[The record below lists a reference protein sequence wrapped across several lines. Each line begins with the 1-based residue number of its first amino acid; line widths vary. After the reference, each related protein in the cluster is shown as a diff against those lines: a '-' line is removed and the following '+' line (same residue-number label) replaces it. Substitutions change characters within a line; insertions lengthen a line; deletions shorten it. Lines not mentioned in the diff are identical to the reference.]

1 MTKNNIS
8 YKELYELVDK
18 RTSEIMAKF
27 DVLEVRVSTLETWR
41 SNIKFMWTTMGAVL
55 VFVVNFVGNW
65 LYDRFVRGRG

>member
-27 DVLEVRVSTLETWR
+27 DTLEVRVSTLET
-41 SNIKFMWTTMGAVL
+41 
-55 VFVVNFVGNW
+55 
-65 LYDRFVRGRG
+65 